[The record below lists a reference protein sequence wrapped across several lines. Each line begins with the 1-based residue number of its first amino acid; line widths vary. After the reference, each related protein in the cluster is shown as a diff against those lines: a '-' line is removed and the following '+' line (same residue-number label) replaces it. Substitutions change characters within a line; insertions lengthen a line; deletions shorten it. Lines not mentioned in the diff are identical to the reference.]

1 MRLVALAAVLR
12 SQCGLGRGPQGAK
25 GVVFLS
31 SCAGVDFHY
40 AMLGRVYEGMAEEP
54 LLPCPIFR
62 LHGNLSQARIV
73 QKFSMTVN
81 FPLLM
86 YMQVHQGVSNL
97 LSRQQYTL
105 LQQF

>member
-40 AMLGRVYEGMAEEP
+40 AMLGRVYEGMMEEP

-62 LHGNLSQARIV
+62 LHGNLSQASTVHTLFGIE
-73 QKFSMTVN
+73 FSSVA
-81 FPLLM
+81 
-86 YMQVHQGVSNL
+86 NL
-97 LSRQQYTL
+97 W
-105 LQQF
+105 